1 MASLGLDVSGVSAT
15 TTLAW
20 SSNLGW
26 STLILRMLQVFLQ
39 QPHRPCFHG
48 GKLSVDTYIHYMY
61 ARLLCHKSK
70 VRWTVSFACENFKFH
85 FKVSI

>member
-1 MASLGLDVSGVSAT
+1 MASLGLDVALGVSSAI

-48 GKLSVDTYIHYMY
+48 GMIS
-61 ARLLCHKSK
+61 LLHTLHVCQTTLPY
-70 VRWTVSFACENFKFH
+70 V
-85 FKVSI
+85 